1 MKEMDV
7 NGYWYKTTL
16 GELVSAK
23 GGYGFPRELQG
34 RKRGQVAFFKVS
46 DMSRSGNEK
55 WLRAANNYIDNNDMN
70 LLKAKVFP
78 AESVVFPKIGA
89 AIRTNKKR
97 ILAQPSVVDN
107 NVMVLTVKQE
117 QILEPIFLYYWMH
130 TVDICDWANNGA
142 LPSIPASRVNSIR
155 MSLPPSYEQKKI
167 AAVLSTVQRAIE
179 AQDRI
184 IATTTELKKALMQKL
199 FTEGL
204 HGEPQK
210 QTEIGPVPESWEV
223 VELKH
228 LLYQL
233 DYGTSEKCTYQSDG
247 PPVLRIPNVLSG
259 EIDTKDLKYGP
270 LKLVSSEGLYLKA
283 GDLLF
288 VRTNGVREN
297 AGRCAEYEQSE

>member
-117 QILEPIFLYYWMH
+117 HSFTTGCIQLISATGLTMVPCPQYQL
-130 TVDICDWANNGA
+130 
-142 LPSIPASRVNSIR
+142 
-155 MSLPPSYEQKKI
+155 
-167 AAVLSTVQRAIE
+167 AVLIPSGCRYHLRMNKRKSPLFSQPSSAPSRR
-179 AQDRI
+179 RI
-184 IATTTELKKALMQKL
+184 
-199 FTEGL
+199 
-204 HGEPQK
+204 
-210 QTEIGPVPESWEV
+210 
-223 VELKH
+223 
-228 LLYQL
+228 
-233 DYGTSEKCTYQSDG
+233 
-247 PPVLRIPNVLSG
+247 VLS
-259 EIDTKDLKYGP
+259 
-270 LKLVSSEGLYLKA
+270 
-283 GDLLF
+283 
-288 VRTNGVREN
+288 RQR
-297 AGRCAEYEQSE
+297 QS